1 MKEMIYK
8 QDAIDAILGEYPD
21 AHYPTWYADIIR
33 ELQPVHKSYDRMDIK
48 LGSEDVQEAFNKAV
62 EEIKRENYLEILD
75 DGTLSITL
83 DEADFYNI
91 KRVVLKDKSG
101 IWCKTMYQ
109 DGYNPS

>member
-8 QDAIDAILGEYPD
+8 QDAINAILGEYPD
-21 AHYPTWYADIIR
+21 AHYPSWYADIIKGIP
-33 ELQPVHKSYDRMDIK
+33 Q
-48 LGSEDVQEAFNKAV
+48 
-62 EEIKRENYLEILD
+62 NYLEILD

-91 KRVVLKDKSG
+91 KRVVLMDKSG

-109 DGYNPS
+109 DGYDFS